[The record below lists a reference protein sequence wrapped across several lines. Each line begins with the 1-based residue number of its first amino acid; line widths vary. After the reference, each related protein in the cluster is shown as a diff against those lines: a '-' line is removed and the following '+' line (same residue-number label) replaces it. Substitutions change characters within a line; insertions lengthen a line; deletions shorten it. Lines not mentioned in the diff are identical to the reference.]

1 MTNKGK
7 NEMTISAIP
16 PATRHPVTSPWKEGS
31 MHPWLAQS
39 EVAYRQAQRHRD
51 ADDARLATRNHR
63 APGRP
68 VLSPRAR
75 LGALL
80 IRAGEALGATPS
92 PSAGRGRHLTT
103 WR

>member
-1 MTNKGK
+1 
-7 NEMTISAIP
+7 
-16 PATRHPVTSPWKEGS
+16 
-31 MHPWLAQS
+31 MHPWLAHS

-68 VLSPRAR
+68 AVSPRAR

-92 PSAGRGRHLTT
+92 TSAGRGRRLTT
-103 WR
+103 